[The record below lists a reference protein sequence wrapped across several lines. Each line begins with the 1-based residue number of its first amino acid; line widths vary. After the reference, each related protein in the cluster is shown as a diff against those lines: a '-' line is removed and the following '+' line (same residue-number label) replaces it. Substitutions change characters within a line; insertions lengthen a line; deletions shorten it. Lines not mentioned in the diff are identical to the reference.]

1 MFQRIPDAPWIRKAE
16 NDGIPDPPPVF
27 CPVCLEEA
35 EFFYLDVNHDVVGC
49 DCCVTTVPV

>member
-1 MFQRIPDAPWIRKAE
+1 MLQIPDAPWIRKAE
-16 NDGIPDPPPVF
+16 NDGIPDPPSVF

-35 EFFYLDVNHDVVGC
+35 EFFYLDVNRDVVGC